1 MVPQD
6 IKTDGTVGVDI
17 GVIDLGR
24 EADLGRLEGIIDWER
39 DGEEKDTAGIRRLPL
54 AAAKIRTRITWVET
68 ARTHWTHN
76 GGLPLEHVVSGRTG
90 TARGRWVT
98 SEINQFLV
106 SQSR

>member
-6 IKTDGTVGVDI
+6 IKTDGTICVDV

-24 EADLGRLEGIIDWER
+24 EADLGWLEGVIDWER
-39 DGEEKDTAGIRRLPL
+39 DGKEKDTASIRRLPL
-54 AAAKIRTRITWVET
+54 VVARIKTRT
-68 ARTHWTHN
+68 ARLETTSTYWTHN
-76 GGLPLEHVVSGRTG
+76 GGLPLEHVVAGRTG
-90 TARGRWVT
+90 TAGGRWVT